1 MNCRINKEDSY
12 MRNFFVIM
20 VVLLPLSVFA
30 KDKHLYVSLKS
41 GASYGQ
47 STGLVNYDNF
57 VGEGGEATLKNSDL
71 NSSLT
76 SGISVGVYFT
86 NNFRGD
92 FSLEYKNNQKLST
105 TDSPTPEFDYTAGF
119 SSVSSFL
126 TGFYDFNTVDMFGKS
141 ITPFVL
147 GGIGYA
153 INESGKIKILEIGA
167 PESET
172 VFMDN
177 DLEENIA
184 WKVGAG
190 ASVNITHNLI
200 FDMQYEFVDL
210 GHAQAGNFFRA
221 GGIVGTMEIPM
232 KFDYRTHDFN
242 VGLRYSF

>member
-1 MNCRINKEDSY
+1 MFIKKTLLICTFFHASLSLAVDN
-12 MRNFFVIM
+12 NFYTSF
-20 VVLLPLSVFA
+20 
-30 KDKHLYVSLKS
+30 KS

-47 STGLVNYDNF
+47 NTGLVNYDALP
-57 VGEGGEATLKNSDL
+57 GEGGAATLENSDL
-71 NSSLT
+71 SSSLT
-76 SGISVGVYFT
+76 SGISVGMYFT
-86 NNFRGD
+86 NNLRGD

-105 TDSPTPEFDYTAGF
+105 TDSPIPAFDYTGDF

-126 TGFYDFNTVDMFGKS
+126 TGFYDFNAVDILDKS

-167 PESET
+167 AESEA
-172 VFMDN
+172 VFMDS
-177 DLEENIA
+177 DFEENIA

-190 ASVNITHNLI
+190 ASVNITKNLI

-210 GHAQAGNFFRA
+210 GSVKAGDFFRA
-221 GGIVGTMEIPM
+221 GEMIGPMEIPM

>member
-221 GGIVGTMEIPM
+221 G
-232 KFDYRTHDFN
+232 
-242 VGLRYSF
+242 

>member
-1 MNCRINKEDSY
+1 MFIKKTLLICTFFHASLSLAVDN
-12 MRNFFVIM
+12 NFYTAF
-20 VVLLPLSVFA
+20 
-30 KDKHLYVSLKS
+30 KS

-47 STGLVNYDNF
+47 NTGLVNYDALP
-57 VGEGGEATLKNSDL
+57 GEGGAATLENSDL
-71 NSSLT
+71 SSALT
-76 SGISVGVYFT
+76 SGISVGRYFT
-86 NNFRGD
+86 NNLRGE

-105 TDSPTPEFDYTAGF
+105 TDAPIPFGSYKGRF

-126 TGFYDFNTVDMFGKS
+126 TGFYDFHAVDIFDKS

-153 INESGKIKILEIGA
+153 INETGKIKILGYGMPA
-167 PESET
+167 ET
-172 VFMDN
+172 LTLMDS
-177 DLEENIA
+177 DFEENIA

-190 ASVNITHNLI
+190 ASVNITKNLI

-210 GHAQAGNFFRA
+210 GSVKAGDFFRA
-221 GGIVGTMEIPM
+221 GEMIGPMEIPM

>member
-1 MNCRINKEDSY
+1 M
-12 MRNFFVIM
+12 
-20 VVLLPLSVFA
+20 
-30 KDKHLYVSLKS
+30 
-41 GASYGQ
+41 
-47 STGLVNYDNF
+47 
-57 VGEGGEATLKNSDL
+57 
-71 NSSLT
+71 
-76 SGISVGVYFT
+76 YFT
-86 NNFRGD
+86 NNIRGD

-105 TDSPTPEFDYTAGF
+105 TDSPIPAFDYTGGF

-126 TGFYDFNTVDMFGKS
+126 TGFYDFHAVDILDKS

-167 PESET
+167 AESET
-172 VFMDN
+172 VFMDS
-177 DLEENIA
+177 DFEENIA

-190 ASVNITHNLI
+190 ASVNVTQNLI

-210 GHAQAGNFFRA
+210 GSVKAGDFFRA
-221 GGIVGTMEIPM
+221 GEMIGPMEIPM

>member
-1 MNCRINKEDSY
+1 MNKILLVFIVFHASLSLAADN
-12 MRNFFVIM
+12 NFYTSF
-20 VVLLPLSVFA
+20 
-30 KDKHLYVSLKS
+30 KS
-41 GASYGQ
+41 GASFGQ
-47 STGLVNYDNF
+47 NTGLVNYDNNI
-57 VGEGGEATLKNSDL
+57 GEGGAATLENSDL
-71 NSSLT
+71 SSSLT
-76 SGISVGVYFT
+76 SGISVGMYFT
-86 NNFRGD
+86 NNLRGD

-105 TDSPTPEFDYTAGF
+105 TDSPIPAFDYTGDF

-126 TGFYDFNTVDMFGKS
+126 TGFYDFNSVDILGKS

-167 PESET
+167 AESET
-172 VFMDN
+172 VFMDS
-177 DLEENIA
+177 DFEENLA

-190 ASVNITHNLI
+190 ASVNITQNLI

-210 GHAQAGNFFRA
+210 GSVKAGDFFRA
-221 GGIVGTMEIPM
+221 GEMIGPMEIPM

>member
-1 MNCRINKEDSY
+1 MFIKKILLISTFFYTSLCFAEDE
-12 MRNFFVIM
+12 NFYTAF
-20 VVLLPLSVFA
+20 
-30 KDKHLYVSLKS
+30 KS
-41 GASYGQ
+41 GASFGQ
-47 STGLVNYDNF
+47 NTGLVNYDNN
-57 VGEGGEATLKNSDL
+57 VGEGGAATLENSDL
-71 NSSLT
+71 SSSLT
-76 SGISVGVYFT
+76 SGISVGMYFT
-86 NNFRGD
+86 NNLRGD

-105 TDSPTPEFDYTAGF
+105 TDSPIPAFDYTGDF

-126 TGFYDFNTVDMFGKS
+126 TGFYDFNAVDILDKS

-167 PESET
+167 AESEA
-172 VFMDN
+172 VFMDS
-177 DLEENIA
+177 DFEENIA

-190 ASVNITHNLI
+190 ASVNITKNLI

-210 GHAQAGNFFRA
+210 GSVKAGDFFRA
-221 GGIVGTMEIPM
+221 GEMIGPMEIPM

>member
-1 MNCRINKEDSY
+1 M
-12 MRNFFVIM
+12 
-20 VVLLPLSVFA
+20 
-30 KDKHLYVSLKS
+30 
-41 GASYGQ
+41 
-47 STGLVNYDNF
+47 VNYDHN
-57 VGEGGEATLKNSDL
+57 VGEGGAATLENSDL
-71 NSSLT
+71 STSLT
-76 SGISVGVYFT
+76 SGISVGMYFT
-86 NNFRGD
+86 NNLRGD

-105 TDSPTPEFDYTAGF
+105 TDSPIPAFDYTGDF

-126 TGFYDFNTVDMFGKS
+126 TGFYDFNAVDILDKS

-167 PESET
+167 AESEA
-172 VFMDN
+172 VFMDS
-177 DLEENIA
+177 DFEENIA

-190 ASVNITHNLI
+190 ASVNITKNLI

-210 GHAQAGNFFRA
+210 GSVKAGDFFRA
-221 GGIVGTMEIPM
+221 GEMIGPMEIPM

>member
-1 MNCRINKEDSY
+1 MNKILLVFTLFHASLSFAADK
-12 MRNFFVIM
+12 NFYASF
-20 VVLLPLSVFA
+20 
-30 KDKHLYVSLKS
+30 KS
-41 GASYGQ
+41 GASFGE
-47 STGLVNYDNF
+47 STGLVYYDNRL
-57 VGEGGEATLKNSDL
+57 GAGGAALLENSDL
-71 NSSLT
+71 SSTLT
-76 SGISVGVYFT
+76 SGISVGMYFT
-86 NNFRGD
+86 NNLRGD

-126 TGFYDFNTVDMFGKS
+126 TGFYDFNAVNILGKS

-153 INESGKIKILEIGA
+153 INESGKIKILEVGA
-167 PESET
+167 AET
-172 VFMDN
+172 NAVFIDS
-177 DLEENIA
+177 DFEENIA

-190 ASVNITHNLI
+190 ASVNITQNLI

-210 GHAQAGNFFRA
+210 GHAQTGSLYR
-221 GGIVGTMEIPM
+221 GDSLPGVGVMEIPM

>member
-1 MNCRINKEDSY
+1 MNKILLLFIVFHSSLSFAADN
-12 MRNFFVIM
+12 NFYASF
-20 VVLLPLSVFA
+20 
-30 KDKHLYVSLKS
+30 KS

-47 STGLVNYDNF
+47 KTGLVNYDNV
-57 VGEGGEATLKNSDL
+57 VGEGGEGTLKNSDL
-71 NSSLT
+71 SSTLT
-76 SGISVGVYFT
+76 SGISVGMYFT
-86 NNFRGD
+86 NNLRGE

-105 TDSPTPEFDYTAGF
+105 TDSPIPAFDYTGGF

-126 TGFYDFNTVDMFGKS
+126 TGFYDFNAVDILDKS

-153 INESGKIKILEIGA
+153 INESGKIKILEFGA
-167 PESET
+167 AESET
-172 VFMDN
+172 VFMDS
-177 DLEENIA
+177 DFEENIA

-190 ASVNITHNLI
+190 ASVNVTQNLI

-210 GHAQAGNFFRA
+210 GSVKAGDLFRA
-221 GGIVGTMEIPM
+221 GEMIGPMEIPM

>member
-1 MNCRINKEDSY
+1 MDN
-12 MRNFFVIM
+12 NFYTSF
-20 VVLLPLSVFA
+20 
-30 KDKHLYVSLKS
+30 KS

-47 STGLVNYDNF
+47 NTGLVNYDSLP
-57 VGEGGEATLKNSDL
+57 GAGGAATLENSDL
-71 NSSLT
+71 SSSLT
-76 SGISVGVYFT
+76 SGISVGMYFT
-86 NNFRGD
+86 NNIRGD
-92 FSLEYKNNQKLST
+92 FSFEYKNNQKLST
-105 TDSPTPEFDYTAGF
+105 TDAPIPFGSYKGRF

-126 TGFYDFNTVDMFGKS
+126 TGFYDFNAVDILDKS

-167 PESET
+167 AESEA
-172 VFMDN
+172 VFMDS
-177 DLEENIA
+177 DFEENIA

-190 ASVNITHNLI
+190 ASVNIIKNLI

-210 GHAQAGNFFRA
+210 GSVKAGDFFRA
-221 GGIVGTMEIPM
+221 GEMIGPMEIPM